1 MYSGQLEM
9 SIPDEVGDRS
19 IRPVVTGR
27 GSVSDETYNRFLV
40 FHRDNPHV
48 YQELKKLAFSLT
60 KRGFSKYS
68 IKGLFEVLRYNE
80 SIQTSGRDF
89 KLNNN
94 YTSLYARMLMQNE
107 ASLVGFFSTR
117 MRGRDV

>member
-1 MYSGQLEM
+1 MYSGQLEIG
-9 SIPDEVGDRS
+9 IPDEVGDRS
-19 IRPVVTGR
+19 ICPVVTGR

-48 YQELKKLAFSLT
+48 YQELKKLALGLT
-60 KRGFSKYS
+60 NRGFSKYS

-80 SIQTSGRDF
+80 SIQTSGKDF

-107 ASLVGFFSTR
+107 ASLAGFFSTR